1 MRERAADPRDYE
13 MMIVIA
19 PTVGDEGVGEVVDRV
34 SGYVTAAG
42 GEVTSTNNQNPWGRR
57 RLAYQIND
65 FPDAFYILYRFMAGP
80 GAIDEVERDLRI
92 DEQVIRHL
100 IVRYDEM
107 TEHEERQQGGPR
119 RMGGTGTSQG
129 SAQGSATTPAA
140 SAGASIPAAQST
152 GTAIEAG
159 QSDVAAGG
167 TPPPPASDD
176 RVEPVQPDAQ
186 AAQATAQRDTDASTQ
201 DADPG
206 ASTEAGEAE
215 GDES

>member
-80 GAIDEVERDLRI
+80 GAIEEVERDIRI

-100 IVRYDEM
+100 IVRYDQM
-107 TEHEERQQGGPR
+107 TEHEERQPGGPR
-119 RMGGTGTSQG
+119 RMGGTGTSQP
-129 SAQGSATTPAA
+129 SPAQDAGTAPTAAPATEV
-140 SAGASIPAAQST
+140 GQST
-152 GTAIEAG
+152 ESAEATADVDGT
-159 QSDVAAGG
+159 
-167 TPPPPASDD
+167 TPPPATDD

-186 AAQATAQRDTDASTQ
+186 ATQATAQGDANASPE

-206 ASTEAGEAE
+206 ASSETD
-215 GDES
+215 DEP

>member
-42 GEVTSTNNQNPWGRR
+42 GDVTSTNNQNPWGRR

-80 GAIDEVERDLRI
+80 GAIEEVERDIRI

-100 IVRYDEM
+100 IVRYDQM
-107 TEHEERQQGGPR
+107 TEHEERQPGGPR
-119 RMGGTGTSQG
+119 RMGGTGTSQP
-129 SAQGSATTPAA
+129 SPAQDADTTTAATPATEVGQSPESVEATDAADGTTPL
-140 SAGASIPAAQST
+140 
-152 GTAIEAG
+152 
-159 QSDVAAGG
+159 
-167 TPPPPASDD
+167 PASDD

-186 AAQATAQRDTDASTQ
+186 AVQATAQSDTDASPE

-206 ASTEAGEAE
+206 SSSDE
-215 GDES
+215 DES

>member
-42 GEVTSTNNQNPWGRR
+42 GDVTSTNNQNPWGRR

-65 FPDAFYILYRFMAGP
+65 FPDAFYILYRFMAAP

-107 TEHEERQQGGPR
+107 TEHEERPPGGPR
-119 RMGGTGTSQG
+119 RMGGTGA
-129 SAQGSATTPAA
+129 AQGPATAAAVNAGVSAT
-140 SAGASIPAAQST
+140 AAQPADAAT
-152 GTAIEAG
+152 EAG
-159 QSDVAAGG
+159 QSAEAADATAAAGG
-167 TPPPPASDD
+167 TPPSPASDD

-186 AAQATAQRDTDASTQ
+186 AAQATAQGDTDASTQ

-206 ASTEAGEAE
+206 ASTEADE
-215 GDES
+215 DES